1 MDRQPR
7 ETAQPPSPTAA
18 SDSRFAQHH
27 RAPGAALKV
36 ARRPWQEPARDRG
49 YFGKRE
55 NRPVARFELLSQA
68 RFLWSP
74 TLPQQSVPPYP
85 PALPRL
91 SHYSPAT
98 SVRTRG
104 RASKLR
110 NGLIRRAEQHFIAAG
125 ARQIIENVTGFF
137 SILHECRVPKIPAP
151 GMIAG
156 SDWRRCG
163 MARRGCRLRK
173 LGRSAVAALR
183 AGRAHVGAQFDERD
197 RYRR

>member
-7 ETAQPPSPTAA
+7 ESAQPPSPTAA

-27 RAPGAALKV
+27 RAPRAALKV
-36 ARRPWQEPARDRG
+36 ARRPWQGEPARDRG

-68 RFLWSP
+68 RFPWSP
-74 TLPQQSVPPYP
+74 TLPQQSVPPQP
-85 PALPRL
+85 PALSRL

-98 SVRTRG
+98 SVRTCG

-137 SILHECRVPKIPAP
+137 SILHEWSRTENP
-151 GMIAG
+151 
-156 SDWRRCG
+156 
-163 MARRGCRLRK
+163 
-173 LGRSAVAALR
+173 R
-183 AGRAHVGAQFDERD
+183 AGNDSRERLAAVQHGAPRLSTSEAGPKRG
-197 RYRR
+197 RRPPSRPDTRGSAIR